1 MSDLWIVLA
10 LCFVFV
16 LAGALPLIRSRG
28 VRDDPPIP
36 RKETLRDW
44 RNGE

>member
-1 MSDLWIVLA
+1 MSDLWIAVIICLVL
-10 LCFVFV
+10 VIS
-16 LAGALPLIRSRG
+16 GAMPLISR
-28 VRDDPPIP
+28 RHDKSTPPIP